1 MKKRIVLFAV
11 MILAI
16 PAVACGAKS
25 DTSQEPLSAVVESAE
40 ALAAEASAE
49 LSDTTRSY
57 NALFDNPP
65 DTEARDEERPFE
77 PTDIF
82 QMYCFDYENGCP
94 LESTTR
100 AHVTVLYPAFLS
112 YEWDNSTELKN
123 DFNNISLFSEYGLES
138 IGWKSTHAFE
148 GGIVPDGFDS
158 ESTYCRD
165 IDGNP
170 TCGDLES
177 GGCDDP
183 MYCISNPEYE
193 EYIINCH
200 LEAVVCGSSCTASDA
215 WAATSVCFC
224 DYCMEGFREY
234 LKETMTDRQLL
245 LLGIEDI
252 DTFDYGDYIREN
264 YYDLYQENY
273 SSGGISSCIPLAEE
287 YNTFQYLEITAL
299 QKRIQQAVEDANE
312 VYGADVLVGAN
323 MADLN
328 VNFMACADT
337 VDFFSPELNL
347 PYDPYPR
354 EAVRYELANAFGT
367 VLTGHPNAVQAADLM
382 LSSACTQTHKILTAE
397 AYAHGGFLQIP
408 DQSPYRSSSDMNIYE
423 AVDMSAADMEEL
435 YPYYDFIYYNGLFF
449 EQLWPTADVA
459 VLYSFPSNLNS
470 NLSDTSFWGIS
481 QSLITRNIPFRV
493 IATGDGTMIEKS
505 LTEDDLSGLKVVI
518 LPRVDYLSEAD
529 RALLKQFIEDGGTV
543 LSVGLTAVYDETG
556 EPLTDDF
563 TAMDFSSSSLDGYK
577 HIYGHYEWS
586 EEGFQDSY
594 WIEPDEIET
603 IITAVEDEIVLPY
616 MIDDADIVVTQYFST
631 YFSGYLYHLVN
642 YAFDQESE
650 QITEKNDVLIR
661 LLNDTPYDPDD
672 IALYYSTPESGETV
686 VIDFVENDGYLEA
699 YIPNIVAWGTI
710 MLGQK
715 ADIEQA
721 MQENSEKCSTKTE
734 ERAETLTTYTEAV
747 QSTTEEI
754 GLFAYTVQ
762 DEETS
767 EPAERENEAPTDTD
781 YLIYELSQQG
791 GMRLFALMPDEFA
804 ALFTS
809 VPDYVSLSASARD
822 GVWFHIPYDDEKS
835 AQEIVG
841 AVESQLGITFEDN
854 GWKSVAQKDDI
865 TMEISPQDNGE
876 VHLMITVGGESGE
889 QICSL
894 FSGIYESFSL
904 VRNLPELYA
913 LSDPAY
919 VVTCNDG
926 TMSFSISWS
935 DIGDGDYQAA
945 KDYYNNVLVSSYVTF
960 ITQEGDSTAYVSHT
974 PESSQSV
981 KFVFTDAGNA
991 IEISFNFEN
1000 DTDQ

>member
-1 MKKRIVLFAV
+1 MKKRIFLLAV

-16 PAVACGAKS
+16 PAIACGTKNEESTAS
-25 DTSQEPLSAVVESAE
+25 HAVA
-40 ALAAEASAE
+40 AQAAETADVTVETSGVVH
-49 LSDTTRSY
+49 SY
-57 NALFDNPP
+57 NALFDTPP
-65 DTEARDEERPFE
+65 DTETRDETRPFD

-82 QMYCFDYENGCP
+82 QMYCFDYENKRP
-94 LESTTR
+94 LESTNQ

-112 YEWDNSTELKN
+112 YEWDNPLGLKN
-123 DFNNISLFSEYGLES
+123 DFYSVSMFSENGLES
-138 IGWKSTHAFE
+138 IGWKSSHSFE

-170 TCGDLES
+170 TRGDLLA
-177 GGCDDP
+177 GGCGDP
-183 MYCISNPEYE
+183 MYCISNPVYE

-224 DYCMEGFREY
+224 DYCMAGFREY

-245 LLGIEDI
+245 LLGITDI
-252 DTFDYGDYIREN
+252 DTFDYGDFIREN
-264 YYDLYQENY
+264 YYDLYQANY
-273 SSGGISSCIPLAEE
+273 SSTGISSLIPLADE
-287 YNTFQYLEITAL
+287 YHTFQYLEITAL
-299 QKRIQQAVEDANE
+299 QKRIQQEVENANE
-312 VYGADVLVGAN
+312 VYGAHVMVGAN

-337 VDFFSPELNL
+337 VDFFSPEMNL

-367 VLTGHPNAVQAADLM
+367 ILTSHPNAVQAADLM
-382 LSSACTQTHKILTAE
+382 LSTASTQTHKILTAE

-408 DQSPYRSSSDMNIYE
+408 DQSPFRSSSDMNIYE
-423 AVDMSAADMEEL
+423 AVNMSAADMEEL
-435 YPYYDFIYYNGLFF
+435 YPYYDFIYFNGLFF

-470 NLSDTSFWGIS
+470 GQSDTSFWGLS

-505 LTEDDLSGLKVVI
+505 LTEDDLSGLKVVV
-518 LPRVDYLSEAD
+518 LPRVVYLSEAD
-529 RALLKQFIEDGGTV
+529 RMLLKQFIEEGGTV

-563 TAMDFSSSSLDGYK
+563 TAMDFSSSSLNGYD

-586 EEGFQDSY
+586 EEGFQESH
-594 WIEPDEIET
+594 WIEPDDIET
-603 IITAVEDEIVLPY
+603 IVTAVKDEIVLPY

-631 YFSGYLYHLVN
+631 YFNGYLYHLVN
-642 YAFDQESE
+642 YAFDQVSE

-686 VIDFVENDGYLEA
+686 MIDFIENDGYLEA
-699 YIPNIVAWGTI
+699 TIPNIVAWGTI

-721 MQENSEKCSTKTE
+721 MLESDETRDTKSE
-734 ERAETLTTYTEAV
+734 ERTEALTAYTEAV
-747 QSTTEEI
+747 QSTTAAI
-754 GLFAYTVQ
+754 GLHAYTVQ

-767 EPAERENEAPTDTD
+767 APAARENEAPTKTD
-781 YLIYELSQQG
+781 YLIYELNQQG
-791 GMRLFALMPDEFA
+791 GTRLLALMPEEVA
-804 ALFTS
+804 AIFSS
-809 VPDYVSLSASARD
+809 VPDYVNVSASAQD
-822 GVWFHIPYDDEKS
+822 GVWFHIPYSDEKS
-835 AQEIVG
+835 AQKFVK
-841 AVESQLGITFEDN
+841 AAESQLGITFEDN
-854 GWKSVAQKDDI
+854 GWKSVAQKGDI
-865 TMEISPQDNGE
+865 TMEINPQDNGE
-876 VHLMITVGGESGE
+876 MHMMIIVDGESGE
-889 QICSL
+889 QIFSL
-894 FSGIYESFSL
+894 LSGIYESLAL
-904 VRNLPELYA
+904 VQNLPELYV
-913 LSDPAY
+913 LDDPCY
-919 VVTCNDG
+919 TLTCNQG
-926 TMSFSISWS
+926 TLGFSLSWS
-935 DIGDGDYQAA
+935 DIGDDDYQAA

-960 ITQEGDSTAYVSHT
+960 ITPEGNSTAYLSHM
-974 PESSQSV
+974 PENNRSV
-981 KFVFTDAGNA
+981 KFVFTDAENA
-991 IEISFNFEN
+991 IQINTNFK
-1000 DTDQ
+1000 TAADQ